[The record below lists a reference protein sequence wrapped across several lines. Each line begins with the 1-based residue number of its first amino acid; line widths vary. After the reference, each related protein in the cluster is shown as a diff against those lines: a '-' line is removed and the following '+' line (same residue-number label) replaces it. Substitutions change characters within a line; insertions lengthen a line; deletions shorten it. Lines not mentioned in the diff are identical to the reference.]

1 MPRLALFLLAALA
14 LGGCYDSAETPSVA
28 TNELPATTATLAELH
43 RMYAGTTVRIE
54 SDIVVA
60 GRVTSHDRAGNFYRS
75 LVFEEEE
82 GAAELMAGFDGLHA
96 LYPVGCR
103 IAVNLNGLAVGESHG
118 VLQLGLYPAA
128 GSGYATDYIGSRPA
142 LERSLARGS
151 ETSPLRPLVCERI
164 TALRPDMAG
173 RLVRVD
179 GVRFAPEGDEPATW
193 SGMKRFTDAD
203 GYVVHTYTRPYADFA
218 DREIPDGELLLV
230 GILQCDPASDGSC
243 RYTLRMR
250 DEKDCWF

>member
-1 MPRLALFLLAALA
+1 MP
-14 LGGCYDSAETPSVA
+14 
-28 TNELPATTATLAELH
+28 H
-43 RMYAGTTVRIE
+43 E
-54 SDIVVA
+54 S
-60 GRVTSHDRAGNFYRS
+60 
-75 LVFEEEE
+75 
-82 GAAELMAGFDGLHA
+82 AAELMAGFDGLHA

-142 LERSLARGS
+142 LERSLARSS

-193 SGMKRFTDAD
+193 SGTKPFTDAD